1 MSLGWFTSYQNLS
14 PVNAPG
20 GLIGS
25 FNTIFNTPIIGDL
38 SPGGRNIRNEGLLPT
53 VVRDTQ
59 TQESKGVEFEITA
72 NLTRS
77 WRLLFNAAHT
87 DGTQRNIAPDSR
99 AFIADK
105 DKVARQILA
114 DAGVVISSSNVA
126 SINPAYN
133 DPAQINVS
141 AVNNAVNSW
150 NSLQTTTIPNLVTG
164 TQKLAGATDYTA
176 NLGTDY
182 AFREGK
188 LKGFSAGFGLHYR
201 GKMVVGYRGADTI
214 VNPANPA
221 AAIDDPSV
229 DAYTPVYS
237 KSYTTSD
244 ARFGY
249 TWKLRD
255 RRTVQLNLNI
265 QNLFNNTTPMYFVN
279 LPGGQTTNTILRNR
293 NADVTSPAVYTVPAG
308 FSYRTPIN
316 WTLSARLDF

>member
-1 MSLGWFTSYQNLS
+1 
-14 PVNAPG
+14 VNAPG

-25 FNTIFNTPIIGDL
+25 FNTIFSTPIIGDL
-38 SPGGRNIRNEGLLPT
+38 SPGGRNIRNEGLLPA

-59 TQESKGVEFEITA
+59 TQDSKGMEFEITA

-105 DKVARQILA
+105 DKVTRQILA

-133 DPAQINVS
+133 DPALINVS

-214 VNPANPA
+214 VNPANPTT
-221 AAIDDPSV
+221 AIDDPSV

-316 WTLSARLDF
+316 WTLTARLDF